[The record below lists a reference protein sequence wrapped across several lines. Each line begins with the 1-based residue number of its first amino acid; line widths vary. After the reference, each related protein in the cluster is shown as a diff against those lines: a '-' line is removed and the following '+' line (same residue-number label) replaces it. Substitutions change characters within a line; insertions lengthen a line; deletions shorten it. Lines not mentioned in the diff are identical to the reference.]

1 MRPHVTLIF
10 AGTQGYT
17 FTVWAMGRMR
27 VHFYTG
33 RLRAVRKFAP
43 VLKQSKNKITDRATP
58 GWCFSEIRSR
68 LLTLLIKFGAPS
80 FDPNA
85 LTDTAEPSPQKR
97 TKNRGVQVDP
107 PSPVAVPVTSQAQ
120 SSPNKAK
127 DRSQGTEV
135 WTGDCSSQMDDSVIG
150 RGASRAYQDAAV
162 QTEVVC
168 ELSLLQQTG
177 ASGLA
182 GTERVDSSTV
192 TGWWRT
198 CWLPQRSCTSAALG
212 LLPCLS
218 ACFWSFS
225 LCPF

>member
-1 MRPHVTLIF
+1 M
-10 AGTQGYT
+10 
-17 FTVWAMGRMR
+17 
-27 VHFYTG
+27 
-33 RLRAVRKFAP
+33 
-43 VLKQSKNKITDRATP
+43 
-58 GWCFSEIRSR
+58 
-68 LLTLLIKFGAPS
+68 LIKFGAPS
-80 FDPNA
+80 FNPNA
-85 LTDTAEPSPQKR
+85 PTDTAEPSPQKR
-97 TKNRGVQVDP
+97 TKDRGVRVDP
-107 PSPVAVPVTSQAQ
+107 PSPVAAPVTSQAP
-120 SSPNKAK
+120 SSPSKSK
-127 DRSQGTEV
+127 DRSQGTGA
-135 WTGDCSSQMDDSVIG
+135 WTDDSVIG
-150 RGASRAYQDAAV
+150 KGASRAHRDAAV

-182 GTERVDSSTV
+182 GTERVDSTTV